1 MWKIVQVNSFSH
13 FSLTQDGFYNR
24 NFSSFPMNVKGT
36 LINIDD
42 AVIDAAKKEGY
53 RKGWNDRKMH
63 DSGIIEEAI
72 RESRNFREFVSALR
86 ERMEMLGE

>member
-1 MWKIVQVNSFSH
+1 
-13 FSLTQDGFYNR
+13 
-24 NFSSFPMNVKGT
+24 MNVKGT

-53 RKGWNDRKMH
+53 RKGRNDRKLQ

-72 RESRNFREFVSALR
+72 RESRIFREFVSALR
-86 ERMEMLGE
+86 ERMEMLEE

>member
-13 FSLTQDGFYNR
+13 FSSAQDGFYNR

-36 LINIDD
+36 LINIDH
-42 AVIDAAKKEGY
+42 AIIEAARREGY
-53 RKGWNDRKMH
+53 RKGWNNRKMH
-63 DSGIIEEAI
+63 DSGITEEAI

-86 ERMEMLGE
+86 ERVEMLEE

>member
-1 MWKIVQVNSFSH
+1 MRKIVQINSFSH
-13 FSLTQDGFYNR
+13 FSSAQDGFYNR

-53 RKGWNDRKMH
+53 RKGWNDRKLQ

-86 ERMEMLGE
+86 EKMEMLEE

>member
-13 FSLTQDGFYNR
+13 FSSAQDGFYNR

-42 AVIDAAKKEGY
+42 AVIDAARKEGY
-53 RKGWNDRKMH
+53 WKGWNDRKMH

-72 RESRNFREFVSALR
+72 RESKNFREFVSALR
-86 ERMEMLGE
+86 EKMERLEE

>member
-13 FSLTQDGFYNR
+13 FSSAQDGFYNR

-53 RKGWNDRKMH
+53 RKGWNDRKLQ

-72 RESRNFREFVSALR
+72 RESRNFREFIAALR
-86 ERMEMLGE
+86 EKMEMLEE